1 MWFVKTIPKDTE
13 FQISKLGWLGT
24 GLFQWENR
32 WSSCLRRIIV
42 GPLWDK
48 NFYEK
53 GRLSKRYSLLFVYF
67 ITKLIQVI
75 LVTGGTFLIFDGAL
89 KQLDSR
95 FSVSIVEDGFL
106 VRLHNEVLEELVKSL
121 AAGDDFNLKSSDF
134 GEKAQELCI
143 KFLSHEKFE
152 GSILSPIDGLNL
164 DGHYQYGLVGL

>member
-1 MWFVKTIPKDTE
+1 M
-13 FQISKLGWLGT
+13 
-24 GLFQWENR
+24 
-32 WSSCLRRIIV
+32 
-42 GPLWDK
+42 
-48 NFYEK
+48 
-53 GRLSKRYSLLFVYF
+53 
-67 ITKLIQVI
+67 I